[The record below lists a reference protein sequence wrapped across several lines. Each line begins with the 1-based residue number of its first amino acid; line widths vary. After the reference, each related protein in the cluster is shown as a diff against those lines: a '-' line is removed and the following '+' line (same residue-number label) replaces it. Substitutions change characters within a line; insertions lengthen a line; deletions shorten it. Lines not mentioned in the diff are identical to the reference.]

1 MKRVHAKKYLGQ
13 HFLKE
18 GSIAEKIALTLPNQK
33 NFSVL
38 EIGPGMGMLTQFIL
52 KQEHQ
57 LKLVEIDSESVAY
70 LKEHYPAL
78 RNHIIEKD
86 VLKLDFDELF
96 GNAPFAVIGNFPYN
110 ISSQIVFKVL
120 KHRNRIPFFAG
131 MFQKEVA
138 KRLCEAPGTKQYGI
152 LSVLVQ
158 LFYETSYLFEVP
170 PGAFIPPPN
179 VDSAVIQFQRK
190 ENYTLNCDEKLLFK
204 VVKLS
209 FQQRRKTLRNSLK
222 TLGIPENIREDS
234 IFDLRPEKLSG
245 QSFVELT
252 KRISDGQL

>member
-86 VLKLDFDELF
+86 ILKLDFDELF

-110 ISSQIVFKVL
+110 ISSQILFKVL
-120 KHRNRIPFFAG
+120 NH
-131 MFQKEVA
+131 
-138 KRLCEAPGTKQYGI
+138 
-152 LSVLVQ
+152 
-158 LFYETSYLFEVP
+158 
-170 PGAFIPPPN
+170 
-179 VDSAVIQFQRK
+179 
-190 ENYTLNCDEKLLFK
+190 
-204 VVKLS
+204 
-209 FQQRRKTLRNSLK
+209 
-222 TLGIPENIREDS
+222 
-234 IFDLRPEKLSG
+234 
-245 QSFVELT
+245 
-252 KRISDGQL
+252 